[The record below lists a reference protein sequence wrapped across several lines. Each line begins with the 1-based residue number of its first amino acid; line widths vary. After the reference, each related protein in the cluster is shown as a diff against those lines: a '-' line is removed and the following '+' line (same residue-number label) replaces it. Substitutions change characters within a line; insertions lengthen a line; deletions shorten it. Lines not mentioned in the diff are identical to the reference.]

1 MKKYTIERKEQVCPA
16 SGESFIPNR
25 DNQVY
30 KNTAVQ
36 IKNNNERAK
45 LKRSELKK
53 FNDII
58 NTNKKILEKL
68 FNYMILC
75 KWKYIPVEYID
86 YEGLNFE
93 SYTSMT
99 VNDKKN
105 RFVYW
110 CLDYGFE
117 PVDETMKLYYIYKKQ
132 NHEPKI

>member
-1 MKKYTIERKEQVCPA
+1 MKKITTKRQEQVCPA
-16 SGESFIPNR
+16 TGESFIPNR

-58 NTNKKILEKL
+58 NTNKKILVKL
-68 FNYMILC
+68 LNYMILC
-75 KWKYIPVEYID
+75 KWEYIPVEYID

-99 VNDKKN
+99 VNDKTN

-117 PVDETMKLYYIYKKQ
+117 PVDKTMKLYYIYKKQ
-132 NHEPKI
+132 NYEPKI

>member
-1 MKKYTIERKEQVCPA
+1 MKKITIERKEQVCPA
-16 SGESFIPNR
+16 TGESFIPNR

-45 LKRSELKK
+45 LKRRELKK

-75 KWKYIPVEYID
+75 KWKNIPVEYID
-86 YEGLNFE
+86 YEGLNFG

-99 VNDKKN
+99 VNDKTN
-105 RFVYW
+105 GFVYW

-117 PVDETMKLYYIYKKQ
+117 PVDETMKFYYIYKK
-132 NHEPKI
+132 